1 MHATLN
7 RLLRS
12 NINPWQIAAYALAN
26 LVGLLIVGIGLQFYR
41 DVNTG
46 RDRDDEIFDTRNYML
61 VSRPTR
67 ASLFGSSSAGEITDS
82 DIAGIAAQPWA
93 ASAAPFTPA
102 GFNVSVSLDFAGR
115 SFGTELFLE
124 GVPDRYFEHLPEGW
138 DFDPADPSVAII
150 LPRNYLTLYNL
161 GYAPARSLPRLDEKI
176 VSMAT
181 LSVTVTGNGRTE
193 VLPGRIVGFS
203 SRINTI
209 AVPAD
214 FMQWAN
220 QRYSTDQPAT
230 RRVIVEVS
238 DAGNPAISHYLTDHN
253 LEENN
258 TDDASAR
265 MHFIVKI
272 TTAVIA
278 SIGLLISL
286 LAVGMLVL
294 SVFLLLQKN
303 RAMLADL
310 IQLGYTRSSLGNYYI
325 RLVATVN
332 VAVLVSAC
340 AGVAACSTLWRPLLA
355 GIGPEGASLLI
366 TIVTLT
372 TVMLLITLISA
383 AIIRGV
389 LRRI

>member
-26 LVGLLIVGIGLQFYR
+26 LVGLLIVGIGLQFSR
-41 DVNTG
+41 DVNAG
-46 RDRDDEIFDTRNYML
+46 RNHDDEIFDTRNYML
-61 VSRPTR
+61 VSRPTHT
-67 ASLFGSSSAGEITDS
+67 SFFGSSEAGEITDS
-82 DIAGIAAQPWA
+82 DITGIAAQPWA

-124 GVPDRYFEHLPEGW
+124 GVPDRYFEQLPQGW

-150 LPRNYLTLYNL
+150 LPRDYLTLYNL

-176 VSMAT
+176 VSMAP
-181 LSVTVTGNGRTE
+181 LSVTITGKGRSE

-220 QRYSTDQPAT
+220 DRYAVGRPPT

-238 DAGNPAISHYLTDHN
+238 DAGNPAIERYLADHN
-253 LEENN
+253 FEENN
-258 TDDASAR
+258 TDDAAAR

-303 RAMLADL
+303 RAILTDL
-310 IQLGYTRSSLGNYYI
+310 IQLGYTRGTLGNYYI
-325 RLVATVN
+325 RLVVTVN
-332 VAVLVSAC
+332 AVVLVSAC
-340 AGVAACSTLWRPLLA
+340 AGVAALSTLWRPLLA
-355 GIGPEGASLLI
+355 GIGPEGASLL
-366 TIVTLT
+366 LT
-372 TVMLLITLISA
+372 ASILTAVMLLITLLSA